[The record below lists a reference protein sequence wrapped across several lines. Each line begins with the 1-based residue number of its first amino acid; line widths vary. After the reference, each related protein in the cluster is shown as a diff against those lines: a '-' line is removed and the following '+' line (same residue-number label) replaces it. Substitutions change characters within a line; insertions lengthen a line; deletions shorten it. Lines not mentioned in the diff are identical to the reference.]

1 MPAHW
6 PVGQC
11 RVCLGWGEKPQ
22 YADCRACSSWRQ
34 LHPDRA
40 PCRRCEHDS
49 HVNTDGLC
57 RLCLLTIR
65 LHDPEWIAHPA
76 GGRPSQLMLILP
88 GDRLPTAQPL
98 DRPLR
103 GRAPDRTRP
112 RSLLDQL
119 RIASA
124 EPVDDPRICPPAI
137 RGQLL
142 LFRPRLQL
150 TDTHAR
156 RIKDRDLAG
165 YDRLRET
172 AITLAAER
180 GLSTAW
186 WRGTCLMLRL
196 ALAIR
201 EADGDDHV
209 PEEALDDLPR
219 FRNAVADVLRHAG
232 LTGAGTL
239 RPGVAPGRSSRATRS
254 GAAGTATAGASGQ
267 SARAAAPGSTR
278 AIPSATAPGCEGCS
292 SWKHPGHP
300 VGDCTRCGREGI
312 PLLGGLCRA
321 CCLHIDQHG
330 PEART
335 QAWTQLWFGG
345 ELAPRLAVRSGTL
358 GYVAPQQKAR
368 ARAAARRPPAPSVS
382 PHLAVPGQAVLFDAR
397 RDWSCIAVGSL
408 DQLPSLTPAAQALL
422 AEFREHARARGWDEE
437 ARRLAARSLRIVLAW
452 VGAAAPVREADIRGI
467 AVGRPGTS
475 ARRMLQFLASRDL
488 IIPVPAREIDIHEQA
503 IGHRR
508 GFPSGIA
515 GELRRW
521 VLVLRGE
528 GRRQH
533 RLTAFE
539 TIRKYLGYLYPVLTA
554 WSGRVTSLREIT
566 ADDVRH
572 VLRQWPGQP
581 AQDLASALRS
591 LFRALKQERLIFR
604 DPTRGISVPAV
615 VRLPVPI
622 ATDRLRGLI
631 DRAGGPMARLAVA
644 LVAIHGLGKRET
656 PQLLMADLD
665 LPGGSLLIRRGLA
678 WHTVYLDDLTRTLAI
693 AWLRERHR
701 RWPATANPHLLISQ
715 QTAVMD
721 TLPPISSMVMTDI
734 FRPLGLTP
742 SRLRRD
748 RILDEAR
755 HTADPVHLMRVF
767 GISAATAMKYVYAAH
782 PERRSTLPR

>member
-1 MPAHW
+1 MPRYW

-22 YADCRACSSWRQ
+22 YADCSACSTWRQ
-34 LHPDRA
+34 LHPDLA
-40 PCRRCEHDS
+40 PCRRCGHGS

-57 RLCLLTIR
+57 RLCLLNIR
-65 LHDPEWIAHPA
+65 LHDPEWIARPR

-112 RSLLDQL
+112 RSWLDQL

-137 RGQLL
+137 PGQLL
-142 LFRPRLQL
+142 LFRMRRQL
-150 TDTHAR
+150 TDAHAR

-172 AITLAAER
+172 AIAMAAER

-201 EADGDDHV
+201 EADGDDHI

-219 FRNAVADVLRHAG
+219 FRNAAADVLRHAG
-232 LTGAGTL
+232 LTRAGTL
-239 RPGVAPGRSSRATRS
+239 LPRRG
-254 GAAGTATAGASGQ
+254 
-267 SARAAAPGSTR
+267 ARAVVPRNPQRSCEHCDSWG
-278 AIPSATAPGCEGCS
+278 IQKICDGCD
-292 SWKHPGHP
+292 SWRHPGHP

-312 PLLGGLCRA
+312 PLLDGLCRA

-330 PEART
+330 PEARA

-345 ELAPRLAVRSGTL
+345 DLAPRLAVRSGML
-358 GYVAPQQKAR
+358 GYVAPQSKAR
-368 ARAAARRPPAPSVS
+368 ARAAARRPPAPPVS
-382 PHLAVPGQAVLFDAR
+382 PHLAIPGQGVLFDAR

-422 AEFREHARARGWDEE
+422 AEFREHARAQGWEE
-437 ARRLAARSLRIVLAW
+437 EVRRLAARSLRIVLAW
-452 VGAAAPVREADIRGI
+452 VGADAPIHEAGIRGI
-467 AVGRPGTS
+467 SADRPGTS
-475 ARRMLQFLASRDL
+475 ARRMLQFLASRNL
-488 IIPVPAREIDIHEQA
+488 IIADPAREADPHEQA
-503 IGHRR
+503 IEHRLR
-508 GFPSGIA
+508 GLPAGIA

-533 RLTAFE
+533 RPMAFE
-539 TIRKYLGYLYPVLTA
+539 TIRKYLSYLYPVLTA
-554 WSGRVTSLREIT
+554 WSGPVTSLREVT
-566 ADDVRH
+566 PDDIRC
-572 VLRQWPGQP
+572 VLRQRPGQP

-604 DPTRGISVPAV
+604 DPTRGISVPSV

-631 DRAGGPMARLAVA
+631 DRADGPMAQLAVA
-644 LVAIHGLGKRET
+644 LAAIHALGKREV
-656 PQLLMADLD
+656 PRLLLADLD
-665 LPGGSLLIRRGLA
+665 LPGGRLLVRRSLAL
-678 WHTVYLDDLTRTLAI
+678 HTVYLDELTRALAI

-701 RWPATANPHLLISQ
+701 RWPATANPHLLVSQ
-715 QTAVMD
+715 QTAAMD
-721 TLPPISSMVMTDI
+721 TLPPVSSMVMTDI
-734 FRPLGLTP
+734 FRPLGLAP
-742 SRLRRD
+742 SSLRQD

-767 GISAATAMKYVYAAH
+767 GISDTTAMKYVCAAH

>member
-1 MPAHW
+1 MPPRW

-22 YADCRACSSWRQ
+22 YADCGACSSWRQ
-34 LHPDRA
+34 LHPDLA
-40 PCRRCEHDS
+40 PCRRCGHDS

-57 RLCLLTIR
+57 RMCLLTIR
-65 LHDPEWIAHPA
+65 LHDPEWIAYPV

-88 GDRLPTAQPL
+88 GDRLPRAQPL

-142 LFRPRLQL
+142 LFRPRRIL

-156 RIKDRDLAG
+156 RIKHRDLAG
-165 YDRLRET
+165 YDRLREA
-172 AITLAAER
+172 AIALAAER

-209 PEEALDDLPR
+209 PEETLDDLPR
-219 FRNAVADVLRHAG
+219 FGNAVADVLRHTG
-232 LTGAGTL
+232 LTGAGMMLRPRRGTRPVTL
-239 RPGVAPGRSSRATRS
+239 RHPQRSCEHCDCWGTR
-254 GAAGTATAGASGQ
+254 T
-267 SARAAAPGSTR
+267 
-278 AIPSATAPGCEGCS
+278 ICEGCK
-292 SWKHPGHP
+292 SWKHLGHP
-300 VGDCTRCGREGI
+300 VGDCTRCGRKSI

-330 PEART
+330 PETRT
-335 QAWTQLWFGG
+335 QTWTQLWLGG
-345 ELAPRLAVRSGTL
+345 DLAPRLAARTGTL
-358 GYVAPQQKAR
+358 GYAAPQQKAR
-368 ARAAARRPPAPSVS
+368 ARAAARRPPAPPIS
-382 PHLAVPGQAVLFDAR
+382 PHLADPGQAALFDAR
-397 RDWSCIAVGSL
+397 RDWSCIAVGTL

-422 AEFREHARARGWDEE
+422 TEFRQYTRARGWDEE
-437 ARRLAARSLRIVLAW
+437 VRRLSARSLRIVLAW
-452 VGAAAPVREADIRGI
+452 VGADAPIHEADIRNI
-467 AVGRPGTS
+467 ATDRPGTS
-475 ARRMLQFLASRDL
+475 ARRMLQFLASRNL
-488 IIPVPAREIDIHEQA
+488 IIPDPARDLDIHEKA
-503 IGHRR
+503 IEHRLQKL
-508 GFPSGIA
+508 PPGIA
-515 GELRRW
+515 EELHRW

-528 GRRQH
+528 GRREH
-533 RLTAFE
+533 RPMAFE
-539 TIRKYLGYLYPVLTA
+539 TIRKYLSYLNPVLTA
-554 WSGRVTSLREIT
+554 WSGRITSLREIT
-566 ADDVRH
+566 PDDIRH
-572 VLRQWPGQP
+572 VLKQRPGQP

-591 LFRALKQERLIFR
+591 LFQALRQERLIFR

-622 ATDRLRGLI
+622 PTDRLRGLI
-631 DRAGGPMARLAVA
+631 DRAGGPIAQLVVA
-644 LVAIHGLGKRET
+644 LVAIHGLGKHET
-656 PQLLMADLD
+656 PQLLLADLD
-665 LPGGSLLIRRGLA
+665 QPGGSLLIRRDLA
-678 WHTVYLDDLTRTLAI
+678 QHTVYLDELTRTLVI

-701 RWPATANPHLLISQ
+701 RWPRTANPHLLVSQ
-715 QTAVMD
+715 QTAAMD

-734 FRPLGLTP
+734 FRPLGLSP
-742 SRLRRD
+742 SRLRQD

>member
-1 MPAHW
+1 MPHHW

-22 YADCRACSSWRQ
+22 YADCRACSTWRQ

-40 PCRRCEHDS
+40 PCRRCGHDS

-65 LHDPEWIAHPA
+65 LHDPEWIAHPV

-98 DRPLR
+98 DKPLR

-112 RSLLDQL
+112 RSWLDQL

-124 EPVDDPRICPPAI
+124 EPVDDPRICPPAS

-142 LFRPRLQL
+142 LFRPRRQL

-172 AITLAAER
+172 AIALAAER
-180 GLSTAW
+180 GLTTAW

-201 EADGDDHV
+201 EADGDDQI
-209 PEEALDDLPR
+209 PGEALDDLPR
-219 FRNAVADVLRHAG
+219 FRNAAADVLRHAG
-232 LTGAGTL
+232 LTRAGTL
-239 RPGVAPGRSSRATRS
+239 LPRRG
-254 GAAGTATAGASGQ
+254 
-267 SARAAAPGSTR
+267 ARAVVPRNPQRSCEHCDSWGVRKICDGCGSWR
-278 AIPSATAPGCEGCS
+278 
-292 SWKHPGHP
+292 HPGHP
-300 VGDCTRCGREGI
+300 VGDCTRCGRQGI
-312 PLLGGLCRA
+312 PRLGGLCRA

-330 PEART
+330 PEARA
-335 QAWTQLWFGG
+335 QAWIQLWLGG

-358 GYVAPQQKAR
+358 GYVAPHQKAR
-368 ARAAARRPPAPSVS
+368 ARAAARRPPAPPTS
-382 PHLAVPGQAVLFDAR
+382 PHLAVPGQSVLFGAR

-408 DQLPSLTPAAQALL
+408 DQLPSLTPAALDLL
-422 AEFREHARARGWDEE
+422 TEFREYGRAQGWDEE

-452 VGAAAPVREADIRGI
+452 VGADAPIREADIRSI
-467 AVGRPGTS
+467 SADRPGTS
-475 ARRMLQFLASRDL
+475 ARRMLQFLASRNL
-488 IIPVPAREIDIHEQA
+488 IIPDPDREIDIHEQA
-503 IGHRR
+503 IEHRLR
-508 GFPSGIA
+508 GFPLEIASG
-515 GELRRW
+515 LHRW

-533 RLTAFE
+533 RPMAFE
-539 TIRKYLGYLYPVLTA
+539 TIRKYLSYLHPVLTA

-566 ADDVRH
+566 PDDIRH
-572 VLRQWPGQP
+572 VLRQRPGQP
-581 AQDLASALRS
+581 AQDLATALRS
-591 LFRALKQERLIFR
+591 LFRVLKQERLIFR
-604 DPTRGISVPAV
+604 DPTRGISVPSV

-631 DRAGGPMARLAVA
+631 DRADGPMARFAVA
-644 LVAIHGLGKRET
+644 LIAIHGLGKREA
-656 PQLLMADLD
+656 PRLLMADLG
-665 LPGGSLLIRRGLA
+665 LPGGRLLVRRSLAL
-678 WHTVYLDDLTRTLAI
+678 HTVYLDELTRTLAI

-715 QTAVMD
+715 QTAAMD

-742 SRLRRD
+742 SRLRQD

-767 GISAATAMKYVYAAH
+767 GISDTTAMKYVYAAH